1 MGESLGRSKG
11 RNSKVELLRI
21 ISMWFIVAHHFVIH
35 NAEPISVFPGTVAR
49 MVLHGVLYPSG
60 RIAVAV
66 FFIITVWYLA
76 DAQLTLKGQLRRAW
90 TLLGQMLFYSV
101 PLVLYF
107 GVFNAGDGLQAGE
120 LMAAVFAPLA
130 SLWWFPTVYI
140 LLILVAPYLFD
151 GLRALTSRRLGEL
164 CMLLVVLYG
173 VLPVVPYS
181 TIGGFVSSLTGQT
194 VVIACVTCWFKWHYC
209 GGAGPRVLVLP
220 VLSYVAVYV
229 CYFVAQKDVLL
240 LSAFASSVYG
250 SVVTNPGSLLSLA
263 IALPVCLFV
272 FNAQPAH
279 WPAVN
284 YLATLSFGVYLA
296 TDSAYMQ
303 ELLWKNLLVFSHCH
317 PAWGLLS
324 VMLVV
329 TGVYVVASCVEAI
342 RQVLYR
348 ALFKHPGRV
357 FDVLWDKI
365 AGVSLPR

>member
-1 MGESLGRSKG
+1 MGRSKE

-107 GVFNAGDGLQAGE
+107 GVFKAGDGLQAEE

-151 GLRALTSRRLGEL
+151 GLRTLTSRRLGEL

-173 VLPVVPYS
+173 VLPVVPY
-181 TIGGFVSSLTGQT
+181 
-194 VVIACVTCWFKWHYC
+194 
-209 GGAGPRVLVLP
+209 
-220 VLSYVAVYV
+220 
-229 CYFVAQKDVLL
+229 
-240 LSAFASSVYG
+240 
-250 SVVTNPGSLLSLA
+250 
-263 IALPVCLFV
+263 
-272 FNAQPAH
+272 
-279 WPAVN
+279 
-284 YLATLSFGVYLA
+284 
-296 TDSAYMQ
+296 
-303 ELLWKNLLVFSHCH
+303 ELRPETW
-317 PAWGLLS
+317 
-324 VMLVV
+324 
-329 TGVYVVASCVEAI
+329 TE
-342 RQVLYR
+342 
-348 ALFKHPGRV
+348 
-357 FDVLWDKI
+357 
-365 AGVSLPR
+365 

>member
-1 MGESLGRSKG
+1 M
-11 RNSKVELLRI
+11 
-21 ISMWFIVAHHFVIH
+21 
-35 NAEPISVFPGTVAR
+35 
-49 MVLHGVLYPSG
+49 
-60 RIAVAV
+60 
-66 FFIITVWYLA
+66 
-76 DAQLTLKGQLRRAW
+76 
-90 TLLGQMLFYSV
+90 
-101 PLVLYF
+101 
-107 GVFNAGDGLQAGE
+107 
-120 LMAAVFAPLA
+120 
-130 SLWWFPTVYI
+130 
-140 LLILVAPYLFD
+140 
-151 GLRALTSRRLGEL
+151 
-164 CMLLVVLYG
+164 
-173 VLPVVPYS
+173 
-181 TIGGFVSSLTGQT
+181 
-194 VVIACVTCWFKWHYC
+194 
-209 GGAGPRVLVLP
+209 
-220 VLSYVAVYV
+220 
-229 CYFVAQKDVLL
+229 
-240 LSAFASSVYG
+240 
-250 SVVTNPGSLLSLA
+250 TNPGSLLSLA

>member
-130 SLWWFPTVYI
+130 SLI
-140 LLILVAPYLFD
+140 
-151 GLRALTSRRLGEL
+151 
-164 CMLLVVLYG
+164 
-173 VLPVVPYS
+173 
-181 TIGGFVSSLTGQT
+181 
-194 VVIACVTCWFKWHYC
+194 
-209 GGAGPRVLVLP
+209 
-220 VLSYVAVYV
+220 
-229 CYFVAQKDVLL
+229 
-240 LSAFASSVYG
+240 
-250 SVVTNPGSLLSLA
+250 
-263 IALPVCLFV
+263 
-272 FNAQPAH
+272 
-279 WPAVN
+279 
-284 YLATLSFGVYLA
+284 
-296 TDSAYMQ
+296 
-303 ELLWKNLLVFSHCH
+303 
-317 PAWGLLS
+317 
-324 VMLVV
+324 
-329 TGVYVVASCVEAI
+329 
-342 RQVLYR
+342 
-348 ALFKHPGRV
+348 
-357 FDVLWDKI
+357 
-365 AGVSLPR
+365 

>member
-1 MGESLGRSKG
+1 MGRSKG

-35 NAEPISVFPGTVAR
+35 NAEPISVFQGTLTR

-101 PLVLYF
+101 PLVLFF
-107 GVFNAGDGLQAGE
+107 GVFKAGDGLQAEE

-164 CMLLVVLYG
+164 CMLLIVLYG

-194 VVIACVTCWFKWHYC
+194 VVIACVTCWFKWHYR
-209 GGAGPRVLVLP
+209 GGADARVLALP

-250 SVVTNPGSLLSLA
+250 
-263 IALPVCLFV
+263 
-272 FNAQPAH
+272 
-279 WPAVN
+279 
-284 YLATLSFGVYLA
+284 
-296 TDSAYMQ
+296 
-303 ELLWKNLLVFSHCH
+303 
-317 PAWGLLS
+317 
-324 VMLVV
+324 
-329 TGVYVVASCVEAI
+329 
-342 RQVLYR
+342 
-348 ALFKHPGRV
+348 
-357 FDVLWDKI
+357 
-365 AGVSLPR
+365 

>member
-66 FFIITVWYLA
+66 FFIITVWYQA

-101 PLVLYF
+101 PLVLFF
-107 GVFNAGDGLQAGE
+107 GVFRAGDGLQAGE

-140 LLILVAPYLFD
+140 LLILLAPYLFD

-194 VVIACVTCWFKWHYC
+194 VVIACVTCWFKWHYR

-220 VLSYVAVYV
+220 VLSYVSVYV
-229 CYFVAQKDVLL
+229 CYFVAQKE
-240 LSAFASSVYG
+240 
-250 SVVTNPGSLLSLA
+250 
-263 IALPVCLFV
+263 C
-272 FNAQPAH
+272 
-279 WPAVN
+279 
-284 YLATLSFGVYLA
+284 SF
-296 TDSAYMQ
+296 
-303 ELLWKNLLVFSHCH
+303 
-317 PAWGLLS
+317 
-324 VMLVV
+324 
-329 TGVYVVASCVEAI
+329 
-342 RQVLYR
+342 
-348 ALFKHPGRV
+348 
-357 FDVLWDKI
+357 
-365 AGVSLPR
+365 